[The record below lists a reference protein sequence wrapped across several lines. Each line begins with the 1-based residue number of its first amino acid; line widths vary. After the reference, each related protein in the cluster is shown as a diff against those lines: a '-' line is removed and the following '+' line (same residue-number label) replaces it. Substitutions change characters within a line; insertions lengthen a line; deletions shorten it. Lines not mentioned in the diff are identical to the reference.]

1 MKSKNTLALLAVMGI
16 LVISGCSSASVPAP
30 KQVPIPNP
38 EQKQEESKQEANIP
52 KADASSEAEEQKA
65 TTPEKIAERTVKLF
79 YYNPEKDKDST
90 GNLLCTSKGLVAVT
104 RTIPVTKT
112 PIQDTLKL
120 LLKGEITPAEKAQG
134 VTSEYPL
141 PGLKLTGVSLKN
153 GKLTLSLDDPQGKT
167 NGGSCRAGILWAQIK
182 GTAMQFPEVT
192 SVGLATE
199 FLFQP

>member
-1 MKSKNTLALLAVMGI
+1 MVHNNHISMKSKNILALLAVMGI
-16 LVISGCSSASVPAP
+16 LVISGCSSTPVPTP
-30 KQVPIPNP
+30 KQIPIPNP
-38 EQKQEESKQEANIP
+38 EQKQEEDKEEAN
-52 KADASSEAEEQKA
+52 AQK
-65 TTPEKIAERTVKLF
+65 TVKLF

-112 PIQDTLKL
+112 PIQDTLNL

-141 PGLKLTGVSLKN
+141 PGLELTGTSLKN
-153 GKLTLSLDDPQGKT
+153 GKLTLSFDDPQNKT
-167 NGGSCRAGILWAQIK
+167 SGGSCRAGILWAQIK

>member
-1 MKSKNTLALLAVMGI
+1 MKSKNFLALLAVMGI
-16 LVISGCSSASVPAP
+16 LVISGCSSAPVPTP

-38 EQKQEESKQEANIP
+38 EQRQEESKQEANTP
-52 KADASSEAEEQKA
+52 KVETEEQKA
-65 TTPEKIAERTVKLF
+65 TNPEKTEGKIVKLF
-79 YYNPEKDKDST
+79 YYNPEKDKDAT

-112 PIQDTLKL
+112 PIQDTLNL

-153 GKLTLSLDDPQGKT
+153 GKLTLSLDDPQNKT
-167 NGGSCRAGILWAQIK
+167 SGGSCRAGILWAQIK

-192 SVGLATE
+192 SVGLTTE